1 MRRWLCLWAVVGSSM
16 VHASWPT
23 DVLGSCSGTL
33 TEAWGDSISLS
44 CTGDLALTG
53 LTPEAR
59 LEAIDSI
66 TLSADG
72 SLSID
77 NLTLHA
83 LNISLWGGQ
92 SFAMSDTAHL
102 EHAGWFEWVP
112 GHITISVP
120 IPVFLNLTP
129 AVPEPGNWALALGG
143 LLAVGLCRVPS
154 RTRG

>member
-1 MRRWLCLWAVVGSSM
+1 MRRWLCLWAVLGSSA
-16 VHASWPT
+16 VHASLPT

-33 TEAWGDSISLS
+33 TETWGDSISLS

-66 TLSADG
+66 TLSAEG

-102 EHAGWFEWVP
+102 EHAGWFERVP

-120 IPVFLNLTP
+120 PP
-129 AVPEPGNWALALGG
+129 CP
-143 LLAVGLCRVPS
+143 RQ
-154 RTRG
+154 